1 MPFLLYSYLIS
12 EILGPFFAALLVV
25 NAILF
30 LAKLSSLL
38 DIIFSFGIGPADF
51 GRIGLYLLPNLLQF
65 SIPMASTFGVI
76 IAFTRL
82 SGDNEILA
90 LKAGG
95 VGISRLVVPVLLV
108 ALFTSGLT
116 ALDTCLLIPRSNR
129 ALKQTFFQLAR
140 EKIDRGLRSHEFS
153 DSLNQVVIYVDQV
166 EPESKDWRGVYI
178 YDRRDPANPMII
190 LARSGKLT
198 ANVEEMLISLEL
210 RNGTINRDQDEV
222 SQTISFG
229 DYLLQLPLDSGST
242 GLGKVYNP
250 KNLGKNDLYPAQ
262 LLTRAAEY
270 RREAEKNPA
279 LRQFNLTKSIDL
291 VSEFHSRLALP
302 VGCLIM
308 ALLALP
314 LSLQS
319 KPGRGR
325 PGLALG
331 LFFFVLYYILISV
344 AQALSET
351 SGMPI
356 GLLMWSPNLIF
367 AFLTLAMLRSSARE
381 NTIPFLE
388 LVLDWLA
395 GLGTTFKKLTGRGP
409 ARS

>member
-1 MPFLLYSYLIS
+1 
-12 EILGPFFAALLVV
+12 
-25 NAILF
+25 
-30 LAKLSSLL
+30 
-38 DIIFSFGIGPADF
+38 
-51 GRIGLYLLPNLLQF
+51 
-65 SIPMASTFGVI
+65 MASTFGVI

-90 LKAGG
+90 LKAS
-95 VGISRLVVPVLLV
+95 GIGIFRLVVPVLLV
-108 ALFTSGLT
+108 AIFTSGLT

-153 DSLNQVVIYVDQV
+153 DSLDKVVIYVDQV
-166 EPESKDWRGVYI
+166 DPETKEWQGVYI
-178 YDRRDPANPMII
+178 YDRRDPANPLVI

-198 ANVEEMLISLEL
+198 ANAEEMLIALEL
-210 RNGTINRDQDEV
+210 RNGSISRDQGEI

-229 DYLLQLPLDSGST
+229 DYRLQLPLNSGPA
-242 GLGKVYNP
+242 GLDQVYNP
-250 KNLGKNDLYPAQ
+250 KNLGKMDLYPDQ
-262 LLTRAAEY
+262 LLKRAAEF
-270 RREAEKNPA
+270 RREAGKNDN
-279 LRQFNLTKSIDL
+279 LRQFYQTKSIDL

-314 LSLQS
+314 LSLQTR
-319 KPGRGR
+319 PGRGR

-331 LFFFVLYYILISV
+331 LFFFVLYYILLSV
-344 AQALSET
+344 AQALVET
-351 SGMPI
+351 SGLPI

-367 AFLTLAMLRSSARE
+367 ALLTLAMLRSSARE

-388 LVLDWLA
+388 LALDWLA
-395 GLGTTFKKLTGRGP
+395 GLGATIKKLTGRRP
-409 ARS
+409 A

>member
-38 DIIFSFGIGPADF
+38 DIIFGFGISPADF
-51 GRIGLYLLPNLLQF
+51 GRIALYLLPNLLQF

-90 LKAGG
+90 LKAS
-95 VGISRLVVPVLLV
+95 GIGIFRLLVPVLLV

-129 ALKQTFFQLAR
+129 ALKQTYFQLAR
-140 EKIDRGLRSHEFS
+140 EKIDRGLHSHEFS
-153 DSLNQVVIYVDQV
+153 ESLDKVVIYVDQV
-166 EPESKDWRGVYI
+166 DPETKEWQGVYI
-178 YDRRDPANPMII
+178 YDRRDPANPLVI

-198 ANVEEMLISLEL
+198 ANAEELLIALEL
-210 RNGTINRDQDEV
+210 RNGSISRDQGEI

-229 DYLLQLPLDSGST
+229 DYRLQLPLDSGPAS
-242 GLGKVYNP
+242 LDQVYNP
-250 KNLGKNDLYPAQ
+250 KNLGKMDLYPAQ
-262 LLTRAAEY
+262 LLKRAAEF
-270 RREAEKNPA
+270 RQEAKKNDN
-279 LRQFNLTKSIDL
+279 LRQFYQTKSIDL

-314 LSLQS
+314 LSLQTR
-319 KPGRGR
+319 PGRGR

-331 LFFFVLYYILISV
+331 LFFFVLYYILQSV
-344 AQALSET
+344 AQALVET
-351 SGMPI
+351 SGLPI

-367 AFLTLAMLRSSARE
+367 ALLTLAMLRSSARE
-381 NTIPFLE
+381 NTIPLLE
-388 LVLDWLA
+388 LALDWLA
-395 GLGTTFKKLTGRGP
+395 GLGATIKKLTGRRP
-409 ARS
+409 A